1 MRWLF
6 FLLSAV
12 CFAVAFRTYSV
23 GLAALCL
30 LLALAFLLTG
40 VLALASHRIQ
50 ARSRDETAMLDP
62 AELRRLREQAQ
73 LRAAQPVASEA
84 AGDGQPPAA

>member
-30 LLALAFLLTG
+30 LLALLLLVAG

-50 ARSRDETAMLDP
+50 ARARDEVHIASP
-62 AELRRLREQAQ
+62 EELRRLREQAAA
-73 LRAAQPVASEA
+73 RAAQPA
-84 AGDGQPPAA
+84 ADAAEGQPPA

>member
-6 FLLSAV
+6 FVLSVV
-12 CFAVAFRTYSV
+12 CFAVAFKTHSL

-30 LLALAFLLTG
+30 LLALLFLLSG

-50 ARSRDETAMLDP
+50 AGARDEAHIASP
-62 AELRRLREQAQ
+62 EELRRLREQAQ
-73 LRAAQPVASEA
+73 ARAAA
-84 AGDGQPPAA
+84 AAAARSDGPPPAV